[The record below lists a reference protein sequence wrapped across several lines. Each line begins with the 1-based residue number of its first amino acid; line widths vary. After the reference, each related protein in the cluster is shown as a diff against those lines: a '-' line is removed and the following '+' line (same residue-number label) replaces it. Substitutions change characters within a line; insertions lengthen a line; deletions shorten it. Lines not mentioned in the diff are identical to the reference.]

1 MPRSVLPPCALATSS
16 PARRRL
22 HRGLPTLTATLLV
35 AGGLAGCGSDSDDTG
50 DGSSQAYATPVV
62 IENCDREVRVE
73 APVERAVAVNQPAV
87 ELLLAL
93 GLGDRI
99 ASYAMSDDEV
109 LPELEEEREG
119 VDAFD
124 TEFPSFETVLDVE
137 PDLVYTTFDYTFT
150 DEGIA
155 GRDRFEEL
163 GVPTYQSPSEC
174 GGQEAEQTRALTL
187 EDQWAEIEEV
197 ATLFDVQERG
207 DELVSE
213 LSARAEEATVDLGAE
228 DVTMAWWYAATPA
241 PYMAGCCGAPGLM
254 TRAVGATNA
263 FEDSEQYWP
272 EIGWES
278 VLERD
283 PTVLVLAD
291 LGRGGDGDSAAAKIE
306 FLESDPV
313 ASRLTAV
320 QEQRYIVV
328 DGTTMDP
335 SIRNVDGIEQLA
347 AGLREL
353 GLAG

>member
-1 MPRSVLPPCALATSS
+1 MTRSLSPRALLAPS
-16 PARRRL
+16 PARRQTTQCLRVL
-22 HRGLPTLTATLLV
+22 AVTFLV
-35 AGGLAGCGSDSDDTG
+35 AGGLAGCSSDTGGSDAG
-50 DGSSQAYATPVV
+50 DAEPYEAPVV
-62 IENCDREVRVE
+62 VVNCDREVRVE

-99 ASYAMSDDEV
+99 ASYAMSDDDV

-119 VDAFD
+119 VEAFD

-174 GGQEAEQTRALTL
+174 SGQEAEQTRALTL

-197 ATLFDVQERG
+197 ATLFGVRERG

-228 DVTMAWWYAATPA
+228 NVTMAWWYAATPA

-263 FEDSEQYWP
+263 FEDAEQYWP

-291 LGRGGDGDSAAAKIE
+291 LGRGGDGDSAAEKIE

-320 QEQRYIVV
+320 QEQRYIVL

-335 SIRNVDGIEQLA
+335 SIRNVTGIEQLA
-347 AGLREL
+347 QGLRDL
-353 GLAG
+353 GLVE